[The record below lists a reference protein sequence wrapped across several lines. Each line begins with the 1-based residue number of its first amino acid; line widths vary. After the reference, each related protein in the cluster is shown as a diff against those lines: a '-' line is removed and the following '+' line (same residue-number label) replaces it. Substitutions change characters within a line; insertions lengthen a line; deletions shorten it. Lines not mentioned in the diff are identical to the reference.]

1 MDHRLDGLSDDP
13 RPGAPRKISDD
24 QGENVIVKTLE
35 EKPKDATRRST
46 RSMAANMDIEP
57 DDDRAD
63 LAGVRV

>member
-1 MDHRLDGLSDDP
+1 M
-13 RPGAPRKISDD
+13 
-24 QGENVIVKTLE
+24 IVKTLE